1 MKEYSFEPAA
11 LVVEI
16 AKIYT
21 NLGDDEGFCA
31 AISRD
36 GRSYSDQLFLR
47 AQGVLGKTEF
57 IYFADTKKM
66 LT

>member
-1 MKEYSFEPAA
+1 MKEYSFDPAS

-16 AKIYT
+16 GKIYT

-47 AQGVLGKTEF
+47 AEGVLGMILF
-57 IYFADTKKM
+57 PIF
-66 LT
+66 